1 MIRLHPRPLP
11 RQQIVSLSQFSCV
24 SPVQLTGGGGGGGP
38 GAEILQPHESL
49 CFCKSFNRLC
59 LRVSEKIVPFVIRVR
74 YLLLIMYSVSERY
87 IPGTV
92 NKLLN
97 QLSVKG
103 LFIAF
108 YSVLSVLRYGTVHC
122 L

>member
-1 MIRLHPRPLP
+1 
-11 RQQIVSLSQFSCV
+11 
-24 SPVQLTGGGGGGGP
+24 
-38 GAEILQPHESL
+38 
-49 CFCKSFNRLC
+49 
-59 LRVSEKIVPFVIRVR
+59 
-74 YLLLIMYSVSERY
+74 MYSVSERY

-108 YSVLSVLRYGTVHC
+108 YSDLSVLRYGTEEKKAEQISTIIITEQEVILTRRQYWWC
-122 L
+122 SRWPRI